1 LPADDASDLAWLLF
15 HQDDVISRRQALGFI
30 SEATLRHLVSSGR
43 WTRGHVGVYVAHNG
57 PITGRQRAWIGS
69 LAAGSGR
76 PAPLAGITALTA
88 YGMRGY
94 ESGQVHVYLPHR
106 MRTTSVPHYVV
117 AHRIAEL
124 PRADL
129 LGGYQPRTRPPRSV
143 IDAAR
148 WAASDDQARAIVTAA
163 HQQRIVDGDALLA
176 ALSRFKRLRRRG
188 LITLTIHDAA
198 GGTESISEQD
208 FLRLCRRGRLPTPTR
223 QSVVFDSA
231 GRRRY
236 RDAHFE
242 PWGVHVE
249 VDGGHHMGVAQWW
262 ADMRRQNDL
271 GISGGRVLRFPAW
284 ALRQHPDQVLD
295 QLRNALIAGGWR
307 P

>member
-1 LPADDASDLAWLLF
+1 LPADDASDMAWLLF

-30 SEATLRHLVSSGR
+30 SEATLRRLVSSGR

-57 PITGRQRAWIGS
+57 PITGQQRAWIGS

-76 PAPLAGITALTA
+76 PAPLAGTTALTA
-88 YGMRGY
+88 FGMRGH
-94 ESGQVHVYLPHR
+94 ESGLVHVYLPHR
-106 MRTTSVPHYVV
+106 MRATSVPHYVV
-117 AHRIAEL
+117 AHRTGEL

-129 LGGYQPRTRPPRSV
+129 LSGYQPRTRPPRSV

-148 WAASDDQARAIVTAA
+148 WAASDDQARAIITAA

-223 QSVVFDSA
+223 QSVVLDSA

-242 PWGVHVE
+242 PWRVHVE
-249 VDGGHHMGVAQWW
+249 VDGGHHMDVAHWW

-271 GISGGRVLRFPAW
+271 GTSGDRVLRFPSW
-284 ALRQHPDQVLD
+284 ALRQHPDQVLG
-295 QLRNALIAGGWR
+295 QLRNALIAGGWH